1 MSNRRPSLTSTFN
14 AESTEANN
22 PYDFKHPTVVYA
34 KGKYGVDPY
43 ALFHLM
49 NKQIKEFIKQ
59 IGKQ

>member
-1 MSNRRPSLTSTFN
+1 MSNRRPSPASTSN

-34 KGKYGVDPY
+34 KEKYGVDPY

-49 NKQIKEFIKQ
+49 NKQMKEFMKQ
-59 IGKQ
+59 IGE